1 MFLLD
6 SRIFFFKILESLF
19 FLEISLSPRVS
30 ILSFL
35 CLCLSKRELCLK
47 KKRTYGIFKKKKC
60 LPLFKKKKKKKR
72 DKFGIEFIGSCLFRG
87 DCVSPCVLKR
97 LWVVMRP

>member
-47 KKRTYGIFKKKKC
+47 KKERTAYSKKKKC
-60 LPLFKKKKKKKR
+60 LPLFKKKKKKKETSLGLSLLGPVC
-72 DKFGIEFIGSCLFRG
+72 FGGIAIRLVFLS
-87 DCVSPCVLKR
+87 DCGL
-97 LWVVMRP
+97 